1 MRFPDS
7 YKLPARDNDAYH
19 VAGDGLVVPAVRY
32 LASALV
38 EPILHANAEQMQ
50 IAAE

>member
-1 MRFPDS
+1 MGLPDS
-7 YKLPARDNDAYH
+7 YKLPARDNAAYN

-38 EPILHANAEQMQ
+38 EPVLHANAEQMQ